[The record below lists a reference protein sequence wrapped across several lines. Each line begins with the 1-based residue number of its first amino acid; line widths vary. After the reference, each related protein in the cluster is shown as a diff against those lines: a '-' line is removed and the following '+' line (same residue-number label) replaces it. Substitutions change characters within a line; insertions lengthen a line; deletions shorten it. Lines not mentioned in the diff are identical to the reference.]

1 MGMTSGVN
9 RESGKASPG
18 FPHVSI
24 PLAGAGE
31 TTGISRTDVR
41 VCGSLLTAAIL
52 VIVVVLVITVLPAPP
67 GLPEYWPLALPF
79 VAVLLRA
86 SRGSVLHRVH
96 YRWA

>member
-1 MGMTSGVN
+1 MSMTSGVN
-9 RESGKASPG
+9 RESSKASPA

-24 PLAGAGE
+24 PLAGARE

-52 VIVVVLVITVLPAPP
+52 VIVVVPITTAFPAPP
-67 GLPEYWPLALPF
+67 GLSDYWPLALPF

-86 SRGSVLHRVH
+86 SRGSVLHRVQ